1 MSQPL
6 SPSEYP
12 ALLKRAYVSLD
23 KLQARIDE
31 LERGRTEP
39 VAVVGMACRFP
50 GGATTPE
57 AFWQL
62 LRGGG
67 DGIREVPRDRWN
79 LEELYDP
86 DPETPGKMYSRH
98 GGFLEDVAG
107 FDSEF
112 FGISPREAA
121 GMDPQ
126 QRLLLEVSWEALE
139 RAGESSAKL
148 AGSCT
153 GVFVGLCI
161 SDYAHFGIGGP
172 VDRIDA
178 YSGTG
183 VAHSVA
189 AGRIAYALG
198 LRGPALAVDTACSSS
213 MVALHLACQSLRNRE
228 CQMAL
233 AGGAN
238 LLLAPGLT
246 VCFCKL
252 RALAPDGHCKTF
264 DAAADGYVRGEGC
277 GVLVLK
283 RLSDAI
289 AERNTILALIRG
301 SAINHDGA
309 SGGLTVPSGLAQQA
323 VIRAAL
329 ENARL
334 AAGDLSYIEAHGTG
348 TALGDPI
355 EVRALGAVVASGK
368 TPPEGPV
375 WLGSVKTN
383 IGHLEGAAGIASV
396 IKTVLALRHA
406 AIPPSLHFR
415 NGNPRIEW
423 ERLPFAIPT
432 KVTPWEAKN
441 GKRLAGVSSFGFSG
455 TNAHLILEEAPA
467 GAPAMATAEPDAH
480 LLCLSARSEK
490 ALDEILARYMDYLA
504 DGDDSWADICFT
516 ANSGRMHFA
525 HRIAVVAESSHQ
537 ARAVLLSAPPR
548 VALEPGKPPRLAIYF
563 SASPAS
569 PGIGA
574 KLWETQPVFRE
585 ALRGCEQATRPWL
598 EASLLQ
604 WMFEAPATEAW
615 SERVARVAQFA
626 LQYGLW
632 RMWQSFGIAPGAVSF
647 DGAGEYAAACAAGVC
662 TLEDGLRMAAGDG
675 YGELNGRRAAP
686 LIDLLPGGL
695 RRLQSEGYP
704 VVVELSPETAA
715 WPQVLGNLAALYRAG
730 IEIDGAAVD
739 AGFARTRVVLPVYPF
754 QHEAH
759 WASSAPAADHEPS
772 KTGLLLG
779 TQIAGT
785 FQERLFE
792 SRLQPADLPLLR
804 DHRVYGSLVFP
815 AAGYLGLALEAAAAS
830 FGPAAYVLE
839 DVTITKPLVLPESGA
854 VCVQT
859 RVSPQDADAA
869 QFFVEK
875 DEYCHASGR
884 IRRPG
889 AIVSGAV
896 SIGSVGASCSEP
908 ISPSAFYESL
918 AHRKIHLGPSY
929 RRIARLAAG
938 QDQAVCDIETSPA
951 AEPAAYIDPVVL
963 DSCLQLLGAARADQS
978 NDAAYVPVSI
988 DRLTYFGVRAAPARA
1003 HAALSSKSAGGFSGE
1018 FQLFD
1023 KDGRVL
1029 VKGEGVR
1036 FVKADGSTM
1045 QAPRPDMSDCFYEV
1059 VWKAS
1064 HLVDRRGPAFF
1075 PRPGGIASELRSRLE
1090 TLGRE
1095 QGLDR
1100 YAALSLGL
1108 EKVSAVFVHA
1118 ALRRLGWAPG
1128 SPAAES
1134 HDALADRLGIIRS
1147 QRRLFSRM
1155 LEIASEDVSPVSGSP
1170 EEAWQTLL
1178 SRYPDCETELTLVE
1192 RCGQGLDGVL
1202 TGALDPIELLFPK
1215 GSTGAIEKIYRASPF
1230 ARLWNSFA
1238 AEALACFLRAI
1249 PEGRTLR
1256 ILEVGAGTGATTSYI
1271 LPLLDPSRTEYVFTD
1286 ISAAFTMAAERE
1298 KFQENKF
1305 VRYAVL
1311 DIERT
1316 PAEQGFDQHA
1326 FDIVIAANVLHATRD
1341 LAQTLR
1347 NVRELLAPEGLLL
1360 LVEGVRKE
1368 RWTDIV
1374 FGLTEGWWR
1383 FSDTGLRA
1391 AHPLLSESQWV
1402 HLLENSGFSEAAAV
1416 SGSGSTS
1423 QALILARAHAAP
1435 LGSWLIL
1442 GEPDGFT
1449 NRLARM
1455 LEDHGATCRIVRDLV
1470 EHRDTPLAGVIH
1482 AASLSKHSQSAG
1494 CYSVLDLVKSL
1505 AHRSQHP
1512 RLWLLTRGAQSPD
1525 GGPVPG
1531 LEHATIWGLAKVIAI
1546 EHPELHCV
1554 TVDLDPLAD
1563 PADSAESLFR
1573 EILSGTEE
1581 CEIAFRHG
1589 HRFVPR
1595 LVRALSP
1602 GQQRLAVPEGP
1613 FELAITERGILDNLF
1628 LRRCAAPIR
1637 AAGEVE
1643 IEIRATGLNF
1653 LDVMDASGVLPFE
1666 RESFGAE
1673 CAGIILGV
1681 GEGVTRWKPGDAVV
1695 ALASRSFGRSVT
1707 TRADLVAEKPASMS
1721 FEEAAAIPVAFLTAF
1736 FALHSLA
1743 RMSAGEKVLIHAAAG
1758 GVGMA
1763 AVQLARNAGLEVFA
1777 TAGRPEK
1784 RAFLESLG
1792 IRNVLDS
1799 RSISFA
1805 ADLQRLTGGE
1815 GVDIVLNSLAGD
1827 FIPASIGVLKPK
1839 GRFVEIGK
1847 TGIWDASRFA
1857 ALKPE
1862 ASYFVYDLARHAME
1876 EPAQVA
1882 QTLAEIMRR
1891 FDDGLLR
1898 PLPLKRFP
1906 IDEVTDAFRLMARS
1920 QHIGKIVVTPRVAV
1934 ELRANASYLITGGLG
1949 GLGLLVAQWLASRGA
1964 THLILVGR
1972 RAPDQQAA
1980 AAVNELERSGV
1991 RVRVVQADV
2000 SSYEELNRSLAA
2012 ARAAMPPLRGVIHS
2026 AGTLNDGVL
2035 LQQDEFRFASVL
2047 GPKVDGAWNLHRLT
2061 SEVPLD
2067 FFVLFS
2073 SAASVWGSPGQGNH
2087 AAANAFLDALAR
2099 HRRAQGL
2106 PAISINWG
2114 PWSDLGAAA
2123 ERHVGRKGSD
2133 LAVTNISPREGTH
2146 ALERVLWDAPAQAVV
2161 ARVDWTEFAR
2171 IFGAAGARPIYTE
2184 VTREARGAKPI
2195 SESTACTELRDRVR
2209 RAFPSERNQILFEF
2223 VHAAAVKVLGGG
2235 ASRRLNPRQPLNELG
2250 LDSLMALELRNTLA
2264 AGAGRSLPA
2273 TLLFDYPNL
2282 ETVTAFLL
2290 REIAP
2295 DLPPSPPEVIS
2306 AEEGRADFSEIA
2318 NLSEEQAEEVLLR
2331 ELGQAGY

>member
-50 GGATTPE
+50 GRTTTPE

-79 LEELYDP
+79 IEEFYDP
-86 DPETPGKMYSRH
+86 DPDAAGKMYSRH

-107 FDSEF
+107 FDAEF

-153 GVFVGLCI
+153 GVFVGLCV
-161 SDYAHFGIGGP
+161 SDYAHFGIGGA

-189 AGRIAYALG
+189 AGRIAYTLG

-213 MVALHLACQSLRNRE
+213 LVALHLACQSLRNRE
-228 CQMAL
+228 CRMAL

-283 RLSDAI
+283 RLSDAV
-289 AERNTILALIRG
+289 AERNNILALIRG

-329 ENARL
+329 ENARVP
-334 AAGDLSYIEAHGTG
+334 AGDLSYVEAHGTG

-368 TPPEGPV
+368 TPPAGTV

-406 AIPPSLHFR
+406 VIPPSLHFR
-415 NGNPRIEW
+415 NGNPRIDW

-432 KVTPWEAKN
+432 QLTPWEAKN

-455 TNAHLILEEAPA
+455 TNAHVILGEAPA
-467 GAPAMATAEPDAH
+467 AAPVMATAERDAH

-490 ALDEILARYMDYLA
+490 ALDELLARYVDYLGA
-504 DGDDSWADICFT
+504 ANDSWADICFT
-516 ANSGRMHFA
+516 ANSGRTHFV
-525 HRIAVVAESSHQ
+525 HRIALVAESTNQ
-537 ARAVLLSAPPR
+537 ARAILLSAPPR
-548 VALEPGKPPRLAIYF
+548 VALEPGKPPRLAAYF
-563 SASPAS
+563 GATPVSPYT
-569 PGIGA
+569 GA
-574 KLWETQPVFRE
+574 RLLETQPVFRE
-585 ALRGCEQATRPWL
+585 ALKECEQAARPWL
-598 EASLLQ
+598 EGSLLQ
-604 WMFEAPATEAW
+604 WMFEASATEAW
-615 SERVARVAQFA
+615 SERVARTAQFA

-632 RMWQSFGIAPGAVSF
+632 RMWQSFGIAPGALSF

-662 TLEDGLRMAAGDG
+662 SLKDGLRMAATDG
-675 YGELNGRRAAP
+675 YGELNGRRAEP

-704 VVVELSPETAA
+704 LVVELRPEAAA
-715 WPQVLGNLAALYRAG
+715 WPHVVENLAALYRAG
-730 IEIDGAAVD
+730 IEIDWAAVD
-739 AGFARTRVVLPVYPF
+739 AGFSRTRVVLPVYPF
-754 QHEAH
+754 QHETH
-759 WASSAPAADHEPS
+759 WASPAAAAGREPS
-772 KTGLLLG
+772 SAGSLLG

-792 SRLQPADLPLLR
+792 SHLQPAALPLLR
-804 DHRVYGSLVFP
+804 DHRVYGSIVFP
-815 AAGYLGLALEAAAAS
+815 AAGYLGLALEAATAS
-830 FGPAAYVLE
+830 FGPAPYVLE
-839 DVTITKPLVLPESGA
+839 DVRITKPLVLPESGA
-854 VCVQT
+854 VRIHT
-859 RVSPQDADAA
+859 RVSPQDEDAA

-875 DEYCHASGR
+875 DADCHASGR

-889 AIVSGAV
+889 AIISKAV
-896 SIGSVGASCSEP
+896 SVGSLAAYCSEP
-908 ISPSAFYESL
+908 ISASAFYESL
-918 AHRKIHLGPSY
+918 AQRNIHLGATY

-938 QDQAVCDIETSPA
+938 QDQAFCDVETSLAAGPA
-951 AEPAAYIDPVVL
+951 ACIDPVVL

-978 NDAAYVPVSI
+978 NDAGYVPVSI
-988 DRLTYFGVRAAPARA
+988 DRLTYFGMQAAPAHA
-1003 HAALSSKSAGGFSGE
+1003 HAALSSRSAGGFCGE
-1018 FQLFD
+1018 FRLFD
-1023 KDGRVL
+1023 KAGRVL
-1029 VKGEGVR
+1029 VEGEGVR
-1036 FVKADGSTM
+1036 FVRAAGSIM

-1059 VWKAS
+1059 VWKS
-1064 HLVDRRGPAFF
+1064 HVVNRRGPAFF
-1075 PRPGGIASELRSRLE
+1075 PRPGGIVSELRSRLE

-1100 YAALSLGL
+1100 YAALSVGL
-1108 EKVSAVFVHA
+1108 ERVSAGFVHA
-1118 ALRRLGWAPG
+1118 ALRRLGWTPG
-1128 SPAAES
+1128 SPADEP
-1134 HDALADRLGIIRS
+1134 HDALAERLGIVRS

-1155 LEIASEDVSPVSGSP
+1155 LEIANEDPSPASGSP
-1170 EEAWQTLL
+1170 GEAWQSLL
-1178 SRYPDCETELTLVE
+1178 SRYPDCETELTLVQ
-1192 RCGQGLDGVL
+1192 RCGQKLDGVL
-1202 TGALDPIELLFPK
+1202 TGALDAMELLFPK
-1215 GSTGAIEKIYRASPF
+1215 GSTVAIEKIYRASPF

-1238 AEALACFLRAI
+1238 AETLACLLRTI

-1298 KFQENKF
+1298 KFQESKF

-1316 PAEQGFDQHA
+1316 PAEQGFDPHA

-1341 LAQTLR
+1341 LTQTLR
-1347 NVRELLAPEGLLL
+1347 NVRELLAREGLLL

-1368 RWTDIV
+1368 RWIDIV
-1374 FGLTEGWWR
+1374 FGLSEGWWR

-1416 SGSGSTS
+1416 PGSGSTS
-1423 QALILARAHAAP
+1423 QALILARADADP
-1435 LGSWLIL
+1435 PGLWLIL
-1442 GEPDGFT
+1442 GEPDAFT

-1455 LEDHGATCRIVRDLV
+1455 LEDYGATCRIVRDLV
-1470 EHRDTPLAGVIH
+1470 EHRNTLLAGVIH
-1482 AASLSKHSQSAG
+1482 AASLSEHSQAAG
-1494 CYSVLDLVKSL
+1494 SYSVLDLVKSL
-1505 AHRSQHP
+1505 AHRTQHP
-1512 RLWLLTRGAQSPD
+1512 RLWLVTRGAQSPD

-1531 LEHATIWGLAKVIAI
+1531 LKHATIWGLAKVIAI

-1554 TVDLDPLAD
+1554 TVDLDPLAN
-1563 PADSAESLFR
+1563 PADSADVFFQ

-1581 CEIAFRHG
+1581 GEIAFRQG
-1589 HRFVPR
+1589 RRFVPR
-1595 LVRALSP
+1595 LVRASQPLEK
-1602 GQQRLAVPEGP
+1602 QRLSVPEGP

-1628 LRRCAAPIR
+1628 LRPAAPPIP
-1637 AAGEVE
+1637 ATGEVE

-1653 LDVMDASGVLPFE
+1653 LDVMDASGILPFE

-1673 CAGIILGV
+1673 CAGTIVGV

-1758 GVGMA
+1758 GVGLA
-1763 AVQLARNAGLEVFA
+1763 AVRLARNAGLEVFA

-1792 IRNVLDS
+1792 IGNVLDS
-1799 RSISFA
+1799 RSVSFA
-1805 ADLQRLTGGE
+1805 ADLHRLTGGE

-1857 ALKPE
+1857 AVKPD
-1862 ASYFVYDLARHAME
+1862 ASYFVYDLARHAVE
-1876 EPAQVA
+1876 QPAHVSQA
-1882 QTLAEIMRR
+1882 LEEIMRR
-1891 FDDGLLR
+1891 FGEGLLR
-1898 PLPLKRFP
+1898 PLPLNRFP
-1906 IDEVTDAFRLMARS
+1906 IDEITDAFRFMARS

-1972 RAPDQQAA
+1972 RAPGPQAA
-1980 AAVNELERSGV
+1980 AAVSGLERSGV

-2000 SSYEELNRSLAA
+2000 GNYEDLNRSLAA

-2035 LQQDEFRFASVL
+2035 LQQDELRFNSVF

-2133 LAVTNISPREGTH
+2133 LAVTNISPQEGIH
-2146 ALERVLWDAPAQAVV
+2146 ALERVLWDAPPQAVV

-2171 IFGAAGARPIYTE
+2171 VFGAAGARPIYSE
-2184 VTREARGAKPI
+2184 VAREDRSAKPI
-2195 SESTACTELRDRVR
+2195 VDSTVSTAFRDRLR
-2209 RAFPSERNQILFEF
+2209 LAFPSERSQILFEF

-2235 ASRRLNPRQPLNELG
+2235 ALRRLNPRQPLSELG
-2250 LDSLMALELRNTLA
+2250 LDSLMALELRNTLG

-2273 TLLFDYPNL
+2273 TLLFDYPTL

-2295 DLPPSPPEVIS
+2295 DLPPGPPAATS
-2306 AEEGRADFSEIA
+2306 TGEGRADFSDIA

-2331 ELGQAGY
+2331 ELGHAGY